1 MVFVRVFV
9 MGSDDLLSLSLPVS
23 GFGVN
28 IQGELGVQVS
38 SKSSSSLLSA
48 SASANALDAVF
59 SESDGASSASE
70 EEADVSDNVSS
81 WS

>member
-1 MVFVRVFV
+1 
-9 MGSDDLLSLSLPVS
+9 MGGDDLLSFSLPVS

-28 IQGELGVQVS
+28 IHGELGVQVS

-48 SASANALDAVF
+48 SASANAFDAVF
-59 SESDGASSASE
+59 SESDGASSSASE

-81 WS
+81 